1 MNISSSHAMVSSD
14 ALQVGHGVVQR
25 QDIRAAMAKAV
36 ELRALHAALLQ
47 GSSSCSPLCR
57 PPSQASSQDYP
68 VFAPTYEEQQLQ
80 LPGYHYDDNVPED
93 HSVPGNWSKRLE
105 RVTKADEIYV
115 PDTESS
121 DIFLTGRASHRRSC
135 TSHPGANIVRTISS
149 TQTSS
154 ACTPATTTREV
165 VDRKKAKEDK
175 GAKFSWL
182 FRKKKPKP
190 AATSLAI
197 TTLGS
202 EDVSRVLKDWG
213 ALSTET
219 LKKELLEANESRDA
233 AVSEVAEVKSSLGE
247 LREKLGSLESH
258 CETLKKALKQAQ
270 GRETSKRSTM
280 DCSVSMPVSQEVM
293 VGGFLQIVSEA
304 RLSVKKFCKTLID
317 RSGDADSNLTEKL
330 DKLLQPHQL
339 SLGNQHPKGALYH
352 LEALINQSFYQDFEN
367 CVFRRGGC
375 PKVLDP
381 QQDRLENFASFV
393 ALRRLSWNEVL
404 RKGTRSYS
412 DDFSRFCDRKMGG
425 IVSALNWLRPWPE
438 ELLQSFFVAA
448 KCMWLL
454 HLLAFSFS
462 PHLAILRVE
471 EDRSFDPVYMEEI
484 PLDRKKARAPEQK
497 VKIMVMP
504 GFYVQDRVLRCRVLC
519 RCRAS

>member
-1 MNISSSHAMVSSD
+1 
-14 ALQVGHGVVQR
+14 
-25 QDIRAAMAKAV
+25 MAKAV

-68 VFAPTYEEQQLQ
+68 VFAPTYEEQQL
-80 LPGYHYDDNVPED
+80 PGYHYDDNVPAED
-93 HSVPGNWSKRLE
+93 HSVSRNWSRRLE
-105 RVTKADEIYV
+105 RETKADEIYV

-121 DIFLTGRASHRRSC
+121 DIFLTSQASHRRSC
-135 TSHPGANIVRTISS
+135 TSHPGENIVRTSS

-154 ACTPATTTREV
+154 ACTPATTTRAV
-165 VDRKKAKEDK
+165 VDGVDRKKAKDK

-182 FRKKKPKP
+182 FPKKSKKQPKP
-190 AATSLAI
+190 AATSLTS

-202 EDVSRVLKDWG
+202 EDMSRILKDWG

-233 AVSEVAEVKSSLGE
+233 ALSEVAEVKSSLGE
-247 LREKLGSLESH
+247 LRGKLGSLESH

-270 GRETSKRSTM
+270 AQGRETSKRSTKPTGASAAAM
-280 DCSVSMPVSQEVM
+280 DCSMPVSQEVM
-293 VGGFLQIVSEA
+293 VEGFLQMVSEA
-304 RLSVKKFCKTLID
+304 RLSVKKFCKTLVAQSD
-317 RSGDADSNLTEKL
+317 DADNNLTEKL

-339 SLGNQHPKGALYH
+339 SLGSQHPKGVLYH

-367 CVFRRGGC
+367 CVFRRSGC
-375 PKVLDP
+375 PKVLDR

-404 RKGTRSYS
+404 QKGTRSYS

-448 KCMWLL
+448 KCIWLL

-519 RCRAS
+519 RPS